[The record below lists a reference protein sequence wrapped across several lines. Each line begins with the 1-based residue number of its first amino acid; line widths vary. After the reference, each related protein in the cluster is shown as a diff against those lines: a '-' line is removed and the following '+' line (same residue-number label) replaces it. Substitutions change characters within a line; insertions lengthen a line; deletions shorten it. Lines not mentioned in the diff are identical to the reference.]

1 MTMDSLRS
9 NGLKPTL
16 VRGDLI
22 DTPLGVMIALVD
34 AQGALQRLEFLDD
47 EVHEPLIWRG
57 YQLQRE
63 AALVAPV
70 ARQLDEYFAGQRRE
84 FELALAPLGNAFLHE
99 AWKHLRQVPYGTT
112 MTYGALALKLA
123 RNTSARAVGRANAV
137 NPIAIIVPCHRIIGA
152 NGSLTGY
159 AGGLHRKQALLELEG
174 VLTPA
179 RQQSLL

>member
-1 MTMDSLRS
+1 MERQR
-9 NGLKPTL
+9 GGEPTP

-22 DTPLGVMIALVD
+22 DTPLGTMIALVD
-34 AQGALQRLEFLDD
+34 GQGALQRLEFLDD

-57 YQLQRE
+57 YQLQRD
-63 AALVAPV
+63 ATLVAPV
-70 ARQLDEYFAGQRRE
+70 ARQLDEYFAGRRRV
-84 FELALAPLGNAFLHE
+84 FELALAPLGNAFLYE
-99 AWKHLRQVPYGTT
+99 AWKHLSQVPYGTT
-112 MTYGALALKLA
+112 LTYGQLALRLD

-174 VLTPA
+174 VLTPM
-179 RQQSLL
+179 RQQTLL

>member
-1 MTMDSLRS
+1 MT
-9 NGLKPTL
+9 GLTPL
-16 VRGDLI
+16 RGDLI

-34 AQGALQRLEFLDD
+34 AQGALQRLDFLDD
-47 EVHEPLIWRG
+47 EVHEPLLWRG
-57 YQLQRE
+57 SQVQRE

-70 ARQLDEYFAGQRRE
+70 ACQLDEYFAGQRRD
-84 FELALAPLGNAFLHE
+84 FDLPLAPLGNAFLHE

-112 MTYGALALKLA
+112 MIYGALALMFA

-137 NPIAIIVPCHRIIGA
+137 NPISIIVPCHRIIGA

-159 AGGLHRKQALLELEG
+159 SGGLHRKLALLELEG
-174 VLTPA
+174 VVTPA

>member
-1 MTMDSLRS
+1 MT
-9 NGLKPTL
+9 GPTP

-34 AQGALQRLEFLDD
+34 ARGALQRLEFLDD

-57 YQLQRE
+57 YQLQRD
-63 AALVAPV
+63 AAAVAPI
-70 ARQLDEYFAGQRRE
+70 ARQLDEYFTGRRKD
-84 FELALAPLGNAFLHE
+84 FDLPLAPLGNAFLHE
-99 AWKHLRQVPYGTT
+99 AWHHLRQVPYGTT
-112 MTYGALALKLA
+112 LTYGALALRLA
-123 RNTSARAVGRANAV
+123 RKTSARAVGRANAV

-159 AGGLHRKQALLELEG
+159 AGGLQRKQALLELEG

>member
-1 MTMDSLRS
+1 MTA
-9 NGLKPTL
+9 PTP

-57 YQLQRE
+57 YLLQRD
-63 AALVAPV
+63 ATLVAAV
-70 ARQLDEYFAGQRRE
+70 ARQLEEYFAGQRKV
-84 FELALAPLGNAFLHE
+84 FDLPLAPLGNAFLHE
-99 AWKHLRQVPYGTT
+99 AWRHLRQVPYGTT
-112 MTYGALALKLA
+112 LTYGALALKLE
-123 RNTSARAVGRANAV
+123 RKTSARAVGRANAV

-152 NGSLTGY
+152 DGKLTGY

-174 VLTPA
+174 VLGPSP
-179 RQQSLL
+179 QQSLL

>member
-1 MTMDSLRS
+1 MERQR
-9 NGLKPTL
+9 GGAPTP

-22 DTPLGVMIALVD
+22 DTPLGTMIALVD
-34 AQGALQRLEFLDD
+34 GQGALQRLEFLDD
-47 EVHEPLIWRG
+47 EVHEPLIWRS
-57 YQLQRE
+57 YQLQRD

-70 ARQLDEYFAGQRRE
+70 ARQLDEYFAGRRRV

-99 AWKHLRQVPYGTT
+99 AWKHLSQVPYGTT
-112 MTYGALALKLA
+112 LTYGQLALRLD

-174 VLTPA
+174 VLTPM
-179 RQQSLL
+179 RQQTLL